1 MREDT
6 SLLDLVQHIYR
17 APTMGWQPVLD
28 GLRQTF
34 HGAWGQIH
42 APEFWDD
49 GSPLSDVDPFD
60 PETLEAYVE
69 HYAALDPRNS
79 ALACGDGIVWARRD
93 VISDREFEETE
104 IYNDFLS
111 TIDAEQCLILP
122 FRGFVSG
129 PNFLAVLRSEKMGSF
144 TALERQR
151 LQLIAP
157 HVTQALALHRALH
170 QAEAREAR
178 IGALMDRLPI
188 GIIFLNV
195 NGRLERMNSVAAGI
209 VTQCDGIRLDVL
221 GRCRAASSS
230 ENRVLQQLVASATSA
245 LGKSDLPSGGAI
257 AISRPS
263 GRRPYA
269 LRVIHLDPSV
279 NCVGEVPGVA
289 IIISDPAVR
298 PRTAPEML
306 QCLYALTPA
315 QAELAANLASGLSLA
330 EACDARGITR
340 ETGRSQLKVIYEKTD
355 THRQG
360 ELIQLVLT
368 SGGGLS
374 SANGYDD

>member
-1 MREDT
+1 MNEDN
-6 SLLDLVQHIYR
+6 SVLDLVQRIYA
-17 APTMGWQPVLD
+17 APTMGWRPVLD

-34 HGAWGQIH
+34 DGAWSQIH

-49 GSPLSDVDPFD
+49 KSPLSDVSPFD
-60 PETLEAYVE
+60 PETLKAYVE
-69 HYAALDPRNS
+69 HYAVLDPRSS
-79 ALACGDGIVWARRD
+79 ALSRADGIVWTRRD
-93 VISDREFEETE
+93 VISDREFGDTE

-122 FRGFVSG
+122 FRGFASG
-129 PNFLAVLRSEKMGSF
+129 PNFLAVLRSEKIGPFNAS
-144 TALERQR
+144 ERQR

-157 HVTQALALHRALH
+157 HVTQALALHQALH
-170 QAEAREAR
+170 QAEARKAR

-195 NGRLERMNSVAAGI
+195 DGRLEEMNSGAAGI
-209 VTQCDGIRLDVL
+209 VAEGDGFSLDAF
-221 GRCRAASSS
+221 GRCRAGISS

-245 LGKSDLPSGGAI
+245 LGNSGLPSGGVI

-289 IIISDPAVR
+289 IIISDPAAR

-315 QAELAANLASGLSLA
+315 EAALAASLASGSSLT
-330 EACDARGITR
+330 EACEALGITR
-340 ETGRSQLKVIYEKTD
+340 ETGRSQLKVVYEKTD

-360 ELIQLVLT
+360 ELIQLALT

-374 SANGYDD
+374 LVTGYDD